1 MKRSLWIGI
10 SLILAAIICLSC
22 LRPHEIVSPGNLIP
36 GHSTLQNN
44 CFACHAPFQGA
55 SAERCTSC
63 HVVADIGLR
72 TTQGVEIRQ
81 SKRRPAFHQALT
93 EPDCMARH
101 SDHPRPRL
109 TNASTV
115 RFDHAL
121 LTHNE
126 TPPCEPSHL
135 TPRDALRR
143 RKALAHP

>member
-1 MKRSLWIGI
+1 M
-10 SLILAAIICLSC
+10 
-22 LRPHEIVSPGNLIP
+22 VSPGNLIP
-36 GHSTLQNN
+36 AHSTLQNN

-93 EPDCMARH
+93 EPDCMACH

-109 TNASTV
+109 TKASSV

-121 LTHNE
+121 LKA
-126 TPPCEPSHL
+126 
-135 TPRDALRR
+135 DARANCQSCRSEEHTSELQSLMRISYAVFCL
-143 RKALAHP
+143 K